1 MPEASEAQ
9 KRVMDNLGIRHNKA
23 TSMRDASMRI
33 TAKLGDGRLK
43 AMREPL
49 VRDEDP
55 LDAPYGTVH
64 RCTDCDEP
72 LTPTEK
78 LSLMP
83 DGTTAGT
90 YPKRPVCHHCE
101 SGYRVTKEKEGF

>member
-9 KRVMDNLGIRHNKA
+9 KRVMEIINYTKKRHG
-23 TSMRDASMRI
+23 RI
-33 TAKLGDGRLK
+33 EYKNEFRGRGLEK
-43 AMREPL
+43 GW
-49 VRDEDP
+49 VS
-55 LDAPYGTVH
+55 G
-64 RCTDCDEP
+64 RCTDCGTP

>member
-1 MPEASEAQ
+1 MPEASKAQ
-9 KRVMDNLGIRHNKA
+9 KRVMDELGIRHNKA

-33 TAKLGDGRLK
+33 NEKQWATKQADQHLH
-43 AMREPL
+43 RETKP
-49 VRDEDP
+49 
-55 LDAPYGTVH
+55 
-64 RCTDCDEP
+64 RCADCDKP

-90 YPKRPVCHHCE
+90 TPKRPLCQHCPTFQY
-101 SGYRVTKEKEGF
+101 GHPQEGF

>member
-1 MPEASEAQ
+1 MPESSEAQ
-9 KRVMDNLGIRHNKA
+9 KRVMDKLGIRHNKA

-33 TAKLGDGRLK
+33 NTKMQYIRNQGDIG
-43 AMREPL
+43 
-49 VRDEDP
+49 DQI
-55 LDAPYGTVH
+55 
-64 RCTDCDEP
+64 CTDCAEP

>member
-1 MPEASEAQ
+1 MPEASKAQ
-9 KRVMDNLGIRHNKA
+9 KRVMDKLGIRHNKA

-33 TAKLGDGRLK
+33 TARLPDDTTQI
-43 AMREPL
+43 EYQNEF
-49 VRDEDP
+49 RDYEAKP
-55 LDAPYGTVH
+55 
-64 RCTDCDEP
+64 RCTDCDKP

-90 YPKRPVCHHCE
+90 YPKRPICHHCE
-101 SGYRVTKEKEGF
+101 SADSGYYKTHTKHEGY

>member
-9 KRVMDNLGIRHNKA
+9 KRVMDKLGIRHDKA

-33 TAKLGDGRLK
+33 QRYHAAEGYY
-43 AMREPL
+43 EPKP
-49 VRDEDP
+49 RISFRTE
-55 LDAPYGTVH
+55 AI
-64 RCTDCDEP
+64 CTDCDEP

-90 YPKRPVCHHCE
+90 YPKRPVCHRCE
-101 SGYRVTKEKEGF
+101 SGYRLTKEKEGY

>member
-1 MPEASEAQ
+1 MPEASKAQ
-9 KRVMDNLGIRHNKA
+9 KRVMDELGIRHNKA

-33 TAKLGDGRLK
+33 SAKMGDDPTSNEF
-43 AMREPL
+43 REATREYETNP
-49 VRDEDP
+49 
-55 LDAPYGTVH
+55 
-64 RCTDCDEP
+64 RCTDCDKP

-101 SGYRVTKEKEGF
+101 SGYKVTKEKAGN

>member
-9 KRVMDNLGIRHNKA
+9 KRVMDKLGIRHNKA
-23 TSMRDASMRI
+23 TTMRDASIRI
-33 TAKLGDGRLK
+33 TASEANPRISFRTE
-43 AMREPL
+43 AI
-49 VRDEDP
+49 
-55 LDAPYGTVH
+55 
-64 RCTDCDEP
+64 CTDCDEP

-101 SGYRVTKEKEGF
+101 SGYRVTKEKAGF

>member
-9 KRVMDNLGIRHNKA
+9 KRVMDKLGIRHNKA
-23 TSMRDASMRI
+23 TTMRDASIRI
-33 TAKLGDGRLK
+33 TASEANPRISFRTE
-43 AMREPL
+43 AI
-49 VRDEDP
+49 
-55 LDAPYGTVH
+55 
-64 RCTDCDEP
+64 CTDCDEP

-90 YPKRPVCHHCE
+90 YPKRPVCHRCE
-101 SGYRVTKEKEGF
+101 SGYRVTKEKEGY